1 MGLDGAPGA
10 RNLDGEF
17 RDPGRPPMTYAERIR
32 TKLTGALA
40 PVRLSIVDDSHRH
53 AGHAGHDAR
62 GETHFDVTVV
72 SAVFA
77 DKSRVARQRLVY
89 DILAQEL
96 AERVHALA
104 LRTLTPDEDR

>member
-1 MGLDGAPGA
+1 MGLDAGPPV
-10 RNLDGEF
+10 RNLGGPF
-17 RDPGRPPMTYAERIR
+17 RDAGRPPMTYAERIR
-32 TKLTGALA
+32 TKLTGVLA

-77 DKSRVARQRLVY
+77 GKSRVARQRLVY
-89 DILAQEL
+89 EILSAEL
-96 AERVHALA
+96 SERIHALA
-104 LRTLTPDEDR
+104 LRTLTPEEDG